1 MSKTNF
7 SQDAFRRTLPFRTT
21 GGITRRKDKDFHNL
35 HPDLPLI
42 EVHGFFGKPG
52 SSGSPVFASTDG
64 TFIGLIILNH
74 CEKNYILPTDFII
87 HYMGGHN
94 IEADGLRKG
103 VDDCG
108 SSHHGNV
115 SFQKM
120 PFLLSLMWFSFLGEI
135 IVYSLSLSKFLLF
148 MLSNILI
155 FWVLLPF
162 VVNCTISRTSEDS
175 GSYATKEN

>member
-1 MSKTNF
+1 MRITSVLVSKTNF
-7 SQDAFRRTLPFRTT
+7 SQDAFRRTLP
-21 GGITRRKDKDFHNL
+21 DKDFHNL

-94 IEADGLRKG
+94 IEADGLRITHKRKG

-162 VVNCTISRTSEDS
+162 VV
-175 GSYATKEN
+175 